1 MITLIATAAVLS
13 CGEARDLVH
22 RIDSTQFSRK
32 EYYELIDVVR
42 DSTRPNC
49 KIKPK
54 PGLFRGQVRRM
65 HPPYVYSPYYA
76 HPGYRPGWR
85 RPSIRF
91 NYIGE
96 PTFIFRF

>member
-1 MITLIATAAVLS
+1 MNYANDAQREYIEEWLIIFRAVMDGLNK
-13 CGEARDLVH
+13 E
-22 RIDSTQFSRK
+22 K
-32 EYYELIDVVR
+32 EYYELIDVVK
-42 DSTRPNC
+42 DYTRPNC

-65 HPPYVYSPYYA
+65 YPPYVHSPYYA

-96 PTFIFRF
+96 PYFIFRF